1 MYETKTGRLTERI
14 LKLRASVFSGKI
26 LLLLLFLPF
35 VVILFRLTIWRVPI
49 LLTHLLALDA
59 LLIMLFLI
67 GRVLITY
74 VESRTA
80 RFPERLL
87 RAAQARLTIT
97 IPREIALR
105 AAAQQGY
112 RCDFESGSG
121 VRCPVTAPLAALLLV
136 AGLVSLIPGGVYDY
150 LHNFSGIAYLG
161 TGNPLPLDSEESYG
175 VYARG
180 PLASYA
186 EIGMKM
192 KGYDIILPD
201 QTYPQ
206 GGKELALLA
215 NDGHELWRGILVP
228 GGRHR
233 QGRYDFF
240 MEGFVYDLFVAVGTV
255 KGHGIFGSRVR
266 VVPLPSPVEG
276 YTHTGIFEAPL
287 DKANGTIWF
296 DMRTDRTKIMLKHAG
311 KITEATVG
319 TSGDTVS
326 TVDGYRFNLAGIGRW
341 THINVLRVRHI
352 PLMKVGGIF
361 ILLGLILKQL
371 VPVRRFKLE
380 TNPDG
385 STKLLTNDNRLLH
398 LVKGKGEILS

>member
-14 LKLRASVFSGKI
+14 LKLRVGVFSGKT
-26 LLLLLFLPF
+26 LLLLLMLPV
-35 VVILFRLTIWRVPI
+35 VVIVLRLIIWRVPV

-59 LLIMLFLI
+59 ILIMLYLI
-67 GRVLITY
+67 GRVLIAY

-87 RAAQARLTIT
+87 RSVQARATIT
-97 IPREIALR
+97 ISREIALR
-105 AAAQQGY
+105 TAAQQGY

-121 VRCPVTAPLAALLLV
+121 VRSPVTALLAALLLI
-136 AGLVSLIPGGVYDY
+136 AGLVSLIPTGVYDY

-175 VYARG
+175 IYARG

-186 EIGMKM
+186 EISMKM

-201 QTYPQ
+201 LTYPQ
-206 GGKELALLA
+206 GAKELALLA
-215 NDGHELWRGILVP
+215 NDGHELWRGVLVP
-228 GGRHR
+228 GERHR
-233 QGRYDFF
+233 QGRYDFY
-240 MEGFVYDLFVAVGTV
+240 MEGFVYDLFVAIGTV
-255 KGHGIFGSRVR
+255 EGHGIFGSRVR
-266 VVPLPSPVEG
+266 VVPLPAPVEG
-276 YTHTGIFEAPL
+276 YTHTGTFEAPL

-352 PLMKVGGIF
+352 YLMKAGGIVL
-361 ILLGLILKQL
+361 LLGLVLKL
-371 VPVRRFKLE
+371 LMPVRRFKLE

-385 STKLLTNDNRLLH
+385 STKLLTNDTKLLH
-398 LVKGKGEILS
+398 LVKGKGELLS